1 MKWEVSLTGH
11 SSKKVAHAKI
21 RVSQKK
27 KWGAQQQLQRRYG
40 SNFGSNSITRE
51 EEEASPPSSSSTFW
65 RTRATWDGQLKESGQ
80 HTTATFSRKVQGEQQ
95 EYWFP
100 FSLWHKYWSR
110 LHYWK
115 TANPMI
121 CFCTIRVPLPN
132 IVISNWSL
140 LVPKLTTLKLT
151 YRSTKSLMYSTN
163 SGGMQPVFLC
173 WFYSPLCLKRQ
184 VCFIAR

>member
-11 SSKKVAHAKI
+11 SPKKVAHAKI

-51 EEEASPPSSSSTFW
+51 RRRSFPPSSSSTFW

-121 CFCTIRVPLPN
+121 CYLYHGPTGLQSVCVYLCQ
-132 IVISNWSL
+132 ISSFPIE
-140 LVPKLTTLKLT
+140 V
-151 YRSTKSLMYSTN
+151 Y
-163 SGGMQPVFLC
+163 
-173 WFYSPLCLKRQ
+173 
-184 VCFIAR
+184 